1 MSSFCRNCGSP
12 LGDGAAFCPG
22 CGSQAGKAPAPAAP
36 SAPAPIAAA
45 TTASAGGSGLKI
57 VMIVVSVLFVFGALG
72 IAGIYYAGHR
82 LIRNVETATGHPNLA
97 SSIRDAVSG
106 SAGRESAGRSERRG
120 GILGSIQNAAGA
132 KRDGCAL
139 LAKSEVESILGTPI
153 ERIDGKPSE
162 TESGEHCD
170 YFVKPGTMEQDEAK
184 LRQSAEEFK
193 GKQAAIDKLNGANLN
208 EQARKEGV
216 ENLAKNFMRTLAASN
231 GNGDVPLFSFS
242 VDREQGKAQFGAFRT
257 VNVIVG
263 SAAKGSN
270 ETLSGLGDQ
279 ALLGPMDSVLCVLKG
294 NTCITLN
301 LTQVPDGKTKGAA
314 LAQKILSRL

>member
-1 MSSFCRNCGSP
+1 
-12 LGDGAAFCPG
+12 
-22 CGSQAGKAPAPAAP
+22 
-36 SAPAPIAAA
+36 
-45 TTASAGGSGLKI
+45 
-57 VMIVVSVLFVFGALG
+57 MIVVSVLLVFGALG

-82 LIRNVETATGHPNLA
+82 LIQHVEIATGHPNLT

-106 SAGRESAGRSERRG
+106 SAGRENASRG
-120 GILGSIQNAAGA
+120 GMLGSIQNAVGG

-139 LAKSEVESILGTPI
+139 LSKSEVESILGTPI
-153 ERIDGKPSE
+153 ERIDGQPSQ

-193 GKQAAIDKLNGANLN
+193 SKQAAIDKLNGANLN

-216 ENLAKNFMRTLAASN
+216 ENLAKNFIRTMAASN

-270 ETLSGLGDQ
+270 ETLSGLGDR

>member
-1 MSSFCRNCGSP
+1 
-12 LGDGAAFCPG
+12 
-22 CGSQAGKAPAPAAP
+22 
-36 SAPAPIAAA
+36 
-45 TTASAGGSGLKI
+45 
-57 VMIVVSVLFVFGALG
+57 MIVVSVLFVFGALG

-82 LIRNVETATGHPNLA
+82 LIQHVETATGQPNLG

-106 SAGRESAGRSERRG
+106 GSQSASRG
-120 GILGSIQNAAGA
+120 GMLGAIQNAAAG

-139 LAKSEVESILGTPI
+139 LSRSEVESILAIRI
-153 ERIDGKPSE
+153 ERIDGKPSQ

-184 LRQSAEEFK
+184 LRESAEEFK
-193 GKQAAIDKLNGANLN
+193 AKQAAIDRLNGANLN

-216 ENLAKNFMRTLAASN
+216 ENLAKNFMRTMAASN
-231 GNGDVPLFSFS
+231 GNGDVPIFSFS

-270 ETLSGLGDQ
+270 ETLSGLGDR

>member
-1 MSSFCRNCGSP
+1 M
-12 LGDGAAFCPG
+12 
-22 CGSQAGKAPAPAAP
+22 
-36 SAPAPIAAA
+36 
-45 TTASAGGSGLKI
+45 KI

-82 LIRNVETATGHPNLA
+82 LIQHVETATGQPNLA

-106 SAGRESAGRSERRG
+106 GGTQSASRG
-120 GILGSIQNAAGA
+120 GMLGSIQNAAA
-132 KRDGCAL
+132 RKRDGCAL
-139 LAKSEVESILGTPI
+139 LSKSEVESILGTQI

-170 YFVKPGTMEQDEAK
+170 YFIKPGTMEQDEAK
-184 LRQSAEEFK
+184 LRQSAEDFK
-193 GKQAAIDKLNGANLN
+193 AKQGAIDKLNGANLN

-216 ENLAKNFMRTLAASN
+216 ENLAKNFMRTMASSN
-231 GNGDVPLFSFS
+231 GTGDVPFFSFS

-279 ALLGPMDSVLCVLKG
+279 ALMGPMDSVLCVLKG